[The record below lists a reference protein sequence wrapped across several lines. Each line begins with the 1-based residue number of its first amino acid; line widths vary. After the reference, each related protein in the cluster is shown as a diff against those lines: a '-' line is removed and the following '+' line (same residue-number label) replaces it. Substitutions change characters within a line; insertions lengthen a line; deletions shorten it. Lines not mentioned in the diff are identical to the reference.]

1 MSVYYSVYAE
11 ANVDGKW
18 YSRSPLFKTGKDDLR
33 THSIFWLQ
41 SLFYEV
47 YNDLKDYA
55 LGYGIPDDMSVGL
68 REVFRETL
76 DEEIEYWPGKLTWGD
91 YYRQNIY
98 YINFERAIA
107 SKVKKDKPYKY
118 EGYVQKKELASFEI
132 DEIDEFSEWL
142 TQKEYDALTPKE
154 KRQYQYYRWN
164 DPYGEYW
171 IYQALTERIRTL
183 AVLFAV
189 TCESDIGGSLYNGIS
204 DSEIRVYIYRS

>member
-1 MSVYYSVYAE
+1 
-11 ANVDGKW
+11 
-18 YSRSPLFKTGKDDLR
+18 
-33 THSIFWLQ
+33 
-41 SLFYEV
+41 
-47 YNDLKDYA
+47 
-55 LGYGIPDDMSVGL
+55 MSVGL
-68 REVFRETL
+68 REVFRETR
-76 DEEIEYWPGKLTWGD
+76 DEEIECWPGKLTWGD

-132 DEIDEFSEWL
+132 DEIEEFSEWL

-154 KRQYQYYRWN
+154 KRQYQYYGWN

-189 TCESDIGGSLYNGIS
+189 VCEEDIGGSLYNGIS
-204 DSEIRVYIYRS
+204 DSNIRVYIYRS